1 MVEAHPK
8 LDRPVK
14 VLGGWRRLLPV
25 YLLNVNGRWTIKLF
39 FGRLLAWLACL
50 LLFSYIAGGVALYA
64 NDRYRNHLEN
74 ISLWDRL
81 YPPHWSHYREA
92 RGNSLI
98 HNAQTALEGGQFT
111 NAVHLL
117 RAGLARNPAHVE
129 GRLLLADLYQVAK
142 RFDLAESVLLEGL
155 EYPQAGLPAQELL
168 QRTIT
173 YLFQRQRDEEIVAIT
188 QDLLPRVPGDQ
199 TDLRDYL
206 VMAQANA
213 LFFRGN
219 FDQAEDLIRQFDLQL
234 QPSARR
240 LSAQIEWQRGFRTL
254 ALTLIQQLATEF
266 PRDPEIYRLRIEWLA
281 ATDATDRARQLSLL
295 RRIEYPAEV
304 QARLDYLFALDR
316 AGDDAAVQAES
327 EALIRQFRAQAQPL
341 LMLGDFAAN
350 AGRPAI
356 ADLAFTT
363 AQAQNQPTS
372 GLALM
377 RVEAL
382 IVQGDYQAAV
392 SLSRELLDSNPDWK
406 ADLAPVFNGLQSI
419 AHYALGDRES
429 ADLYLND
436 FLNQR
441 DLRAENLVAVSNRL
455 LAVGAQTQAR
465 RVLLHAVQIDP
476 LNQPALTSLVRFELE
491 FPDSADLSTHLHRLL
506 SMRRPSPE
514 LLRQAYDTLGR
525 DRFIFLAQREQLLTA
540 IGQALAGQSRTSI

>member
-14 VLGGWRRLLPV
+14 VIGGWRRLLPV
-25 YLLNVNGRWTIKLF
+25 YLLNLNGRWTIKIF
-39 FGRLLAWLACL
+39 FGRLLAWLGVL
-50 LLFSYIAGGVALYA
+50 LLLGYVAGGVALYA
-64 NDRYRNHLEN
+64 NDKYRNHLEN

-81 YPPHWSHYREA
+81 YPPNWSQYREA

-98 HNAQTALEGGQFT
+98 ANASAALETGQFT
-111 NAVHLL
+111 QAVHLL
-117 RAGLARNPAHVE
+117 RAGLARSPANVE

-142 RFDLAESVLLEGL
+142 RFDLAESVLLDGL
-155 EYPQAGLPAQELL
+155 QYPRAGLPAEELL

-173 YLFQRQRDEEIVAIT
+173 YLFQRQRDEEIVAVT
-188 QDLLPRVPGDQ
+188 RDLLPRVPP
-199 TDLRDYL
+199 TEADLRDYL

-213 LFFRGN
+213 LFYRGN
-219 FDQAEDLIRQFDLQL
+219 FDQAEDIVRQFNLQL
-234 QPSARR
+234 QPTARR

-266 PRDPEIYRLRIEWLA
+266 PQDPEIYRLHIEWLA
-281 ATDATDRARQLSLL
+281 ATGATDRARQLSLL
-295 RRIEYPAEV
+295 RRIEYPDEV
-304 QARLDYLFALDR
+304 QARLDYLFALDQ

-327 EALIRQFRAQAQPL
+327 EALVRHFPTQPQPL

-356 ADLAFTT
+356 ADLAFAR

-377 RVEAL
+377 RIEAL
-382 IVQGDYQAAV
+382 IVQGDHQAAV
-392 SLSRELLDSNPDWK
+392 TLSRELLDSNPDWK

-419 AHYALGDRES
+419 AHFALGDRES

-455 LAVGAQTQAR
+455 LAVGARTQAR

-491 FPDSADLSTHLHRLL
+491 FPDSANLSNHLQRLL

-514 LLRQAYDTLGR
+514 LLRQAYDSLGR
-525 DRFIFLAQREQLLTA
+525 DRFVFLAQREQLLTE